1 MYVVVVD
8 TKLCLPLF
16 DMRNAM
22 FPVVHFFNMISTAFL
37 TNLLFNYL
45 QAVGLLAVILTI
57 HWVNHFKGGVV
68 WGYTELGITFNW
80 HPILMTLGLIFL
92 YGNGEIRYHIS

>member
-1 MYVVVVD
+1 MCEVVVD
-8 TKLCLPLF
+8 SKLCLLLF
-16 DMRNAM
+16 DMRNAILD
-22 FPVVHFFNMISTAFL
+22 VVHFNMISTAFL
-37 TNLLFNYL
+37 TNFLLYYF